1 MKKPFSL
8 FLSLVAAVLLFSGSA
23 LCQEMSRQEM
33 IKELSAL
40 KERVKKLEKALMA
53 LEETETSG
61 KEVAEH
67 ESQHGDEMETNESTE
82 PLETFIKG
90 VELSGTIEVEA
101 VYEKFDPKGEKKE
114 NSSDLT
120 LETVDLAVDALITD
134 RIRTHILLE
143 YEDGED
149 IVVDKAMIH
158 FQAEE
163 VCVPDLSCNSPW
175 YASVGKLK
183 LPFGYFENH
192 FINDLLTENLGES
205 TETAVVAGIHNPFV
219 NIAAGIFNGDL
230 DKAGNDNR
238 IENYVAAG
246 IFTLP
251 EDIFPDVDLMAGVS
265 YTSNI
270 ADSDDL
276 ADFFD
281 EEFGSD
287 TIIDYVSGFSS
298 FLSVS
303 LMDRFFFEAEY
314 VGAIESFEENKNFKP
329 KTWDF
334 QFAVKPMED
343 IEVAVLY
350 GGSSDTLN
358 FLPDTQYGI
367 AGFYEIV
374 NNTSIGLEYLY
385 EKFDND
391 DKVNRLTTQLAV
403 EF

>member
-8 FLSLVAAVLLFSGSA
+8 FLSLVAAVFLFSGSA

-183 LPFGYFENH
+183 LPFGYFESH

-276 ADFFD
+276 TDFFD
-281 EEFGSD
+281 EEFGTD

-343 IEVAVLY
+343 VEVAVLY

>member
-1 MKKPFSL
+1 M
-8 FLSLVAAVLLFSGSA
+8 
-23 LCQEMSRQEM
+23 
-33 IKELSAL
+33 
-40 KERVKKLEKALMA
+40 
-53 LEETETSG
+53 
-61 KEVAEH
+61 
-67 ESQHGDEMETNESTE
+67 
-82 PLETFIKG
+82 
-90 VELSGTIEVEA
+90 
-101 VYEKFDPKGEKKE
+101 
-114 NSSDLT
+114 
-120 LETVDLAVDALITD
+120 
-134 RIRTHILLE
+134 
-143 YEDGED
+143 
-149 IVVDKAMIH
+149 
-158 FQAEE
+158 
-163 VCVPDLSCNSPW
+163 PDLSCNSPW

-183 LPFGYFENH
+183 LPFGYFESH